1 VSVDVAS
8 GSTSSTPTGAEHELV
23 ERPLLTELSDP
34 TPDTVVVGRIGRPHG
49 VRGLATVEVRTD
61 DPDLRFA
68 PGEVLITDP
77 AARGPLTIV
86 DKRWHSGTLLLQLA
100 GPSGDVYA
108 TREAVDELR
117 NTLLLV
123 PVADL
128 PEIEDPDSFYD
139 HQLVG
144 LTVRLTDDT
153 VLGEVAAVR
162 HEAQDLL
169 VVRRPDAP
177 EALIPFV
184 SAIVPTVDLAG
195 GFLVV
200 DPPEGLLEL

>member
-1 VSVDVAS
+1 MSEPPV
-8 GSTSSTPTGAEHELV
+8 
-23 ERPLLTELSDP
+23 
-34 TPDTVVVGRIGRPHG
+34 DTVVVGRIGRPHG

-68 PGEVLITDP
+68 PGTALLTDP
-77 AARGPLTIV
+77 PERGPLTVV

-100 GPSGDVYA
+100 DPSGEVYA

-117 NTLLLV
+117 NTLFLV

-128 PEIEDPDSFYD
+128 PEIEEPDSYYD

-144 LTVRLTDDT
+144 LTVRLPDDT
-153 VLGEVAAVR
+153 VVGEVAAVR

-169 VVRRPDAP
+169 VVWRPGAADA
-177 EALIPFV
+177 LVPFV
-184 SAIVPTVDLAG
+184 SAIVPTVDPAG
-195 GFLVV
+195 GFLVL
-200 DPPEGLLEL
+200 DPPEGLLDL

>member
-1 VSVDVAS
+1 LPEPSHD
-8 GSTSSTPTGAEHELV
+8 T
-23 ERPLLTELSDP
+23 
-34 TPDTVVVGRIGRPHG
+34 DTVVVGRIGRPHG

-68 PGEVLITDP
+68 PGRVLITDP
-77 AARGPLTIV
+77 AERGPLTV
-86 DKRWHSGTLLLQLA
+86 TGKKWHSGTLLLQLA
-100 GPSGDVYA
+100 GPDGEIYDV
-108 TREAVDELR
+108 RETVETLR

-128 PEIEDPDSFYD
+128 PEIEDPDSYYD

-144 LTVRLTDDT
+144 LTARLPDDS
-153 VLGEVAAVR
+153 VIGEVVGVQ

-169 VVRRPDAP
+169 VIRRAEAP
-177 EALIPFV
+177 QALVPFV
-184 SAIVPTVDLAG
+184 SAIVPTVDLDG

>member
-1 VSVDVAS
+1 M
-8 GSTSSTPTGAEHELV
+8 P
-23 ERPLLTELSDP
+23 DP
-34 TPDTVVVGRIGRPHG
+34 APDTVVVGRIGRPHG

-68 PGEVLITDP
+68 PGEVLLTDP
-77 AARGPLTIV
+77 PARGPLTVV
-86 DKRWHSGTLLLQLA
+86 DRRWHSGTLLLQLA
-100 GPSGDVYA
+100 GPDGETYGS
-108 TREAVDELR
+108 REAVDALR

-144 LTVRLTDDT
+144 LTARLLDDT
-153 VLGEVAAVR
+153 VLGEVTEVR

-169 VVRRPDAP
+169 VVRRREGA
-177 EALIPFV
+177 EVLIPFV
-184 SAIVPTVDLAG
+184 SALVPTVDLAG

>member
-1 VSVDVAS
+1 
-8 GSTSSTPTGAEHELV
+8 
-23 ERPLLTELSDP
+23 LSQEP
-34 TPDTVVVGRIGRPHG
+34 IDTVVVGRLGRPHG

-61 DPDLRFA
+61 DPDVRFA
-68 PGEVLITDP
+68 PGTVLLTDP
-77 AARGPLTIV
+77 PERGPLTVV

-100 GPSGDVYA
+100 DPSGEVYG

-117 NTLLLV
+117 NTLFLV

-128 PEIEDPDSFYD
+128 PEIEDPDSYYD

-144 LTVRLTDDT
+144 LTVRLPDET
-153 VLGEVAAVR
+153 VVGEVTGVY

-169 VVRRPDAP
+169 VVRRPEADD
-177 EALIPFV
+177 ALIPFV

>member
-1 VSVDVAS
+1 MTSGREAS
-8 GSTSSTPTGAEHELV
+8 
-23 ERPLLTELSDP
+23 
-34 TPDTVVVGRIGRPHG
+34 PDTVVVGRIGRPHG

-68 PGEVLITDP
+68 TGQVLLTDP
-77 AARGPLTIV
+77 PSRGPLTVV

-100 GPSGDVYA
+100 DASGEVYGA
-108 TREAVDELR
+108 REAVDALR

-123 PVADL
+123 PVSEL

-144 LTVRLTDDT
+144 LTARLPDGT
-153 VLGEVAAVR
+153 VLGDVTAVR

-169 VVRRPDAP
+169 VVRRPEGG

-184 SAIVPTVDLAG
+184 SALVPTVDLAG

-200 DPPEGLLEL
+200 DPPEGLLDL

>member
-1 VSVDVAS
+1 
-8 GSTSSTPTGAEHELV
+8 
-23 ERPLLTELSDP
+23 LSDP
-34 TPDTVVVGRIGRPHG
+34 RDPFPDTVVVGRIGRPHG

-68 PGEVLITDP
+68 PGKVLVTDP
-77 AARGPLTIV
+77 PRRGPLTIV

-100 GPSGDVYA
+100 GPDGETYG
-108 TREAVDELR
+108 TREAVDALR

-128 PEIEDPDSFYD
+128 PEIEDPDSYYD

-144 LTVRLTDDT
+144 LTARLTDGS
-153 VLGEVAAVR
+153 VLGEVTAVR

-169 VVRRPDAP
+169 VVGRPDAA
-177 EALIPFV
+177 EALVPFV
-184 SAIVPTVDLAG
+184 SAIVPTVDVPG

>member
-1 VSVDVAS
+1 
-8 GSTSSTPTGAEHELV
+8 
-23 ERPLLTELSDP
+23 LSEP
-34 TPDTVVVGRIGRPHG
+34 SLDTVVVGRIGRPHG

-68 PGEVLITDP
+68 PGQVLLTDP
-77 AARGPLTIV
+77 PQRGPLTV
-86 DKRWHSGTLLLQLA
+86 TGKKWHSGTLLLQLA
-100 GPSGDVYA
+100 TPSGEVCS
-108 TREAVDELR
+108 TREDVEALR
-117 NTLLLV
+117 NTLLVV

-144 LTVRLTDDT
+144 LTARLTDGT
-153 VLGEVAAVR
+153 VIGEVTGVR

-169 VVRRPDAP
+169 MIRRQDAP
-177 EALIPFV
+177 EALVPFV
-184 SAIVPTVDLAG
+184 SAIVPEVDLDG

-200 DPPEGLLEL
+200 DPPEGLLDL

>member
-1 VSVDVAS
+1 LPD
-8 GSTSSTPTGAEHELV
+8 SS
-23 ERPLLTELSDP
+23 S
-34 TPDTVVVGRIGRPHG
+34 DTVVVGRIGRPHG

-68 PGEVLITDP
+68 PGEVLVTDP
-77 AARGPLTIV
+77 PERGPLTVV
-86 DKRWHSGTLLLQLA
+86 DRKWHSGTLLLQLA
-100 GPSGDVYA
+100 ASSGEVYG

-123 PVADL
+123 PVAEL
-128 PEIEDPDSFYD
+128 PEIDDPDSYYD

-144 LTVRLTDDT
+144 LTARLTDDT
-153 VLGEVAAVR
+153 VLGEVSAIR

-169 VVRRPDAP
+169 VVRRPGAGD
-177 EALIPFV
+177 ALIPFV
-184 SAIVPTVDLAG
+184 AAIVPTVDLDG